1 MFDRGT
7 PLPWL
12 NSAFDIKMESMLRKS
27 FVITVAILAATM
39 VVRAQPPAGPPPAQA
54 IKQVKPGLYMITGA
68 GANTEVRV
76 TSQGLIVVDG
86 KLAGQA
92 NYDALMALIKSV
104 SDQPIKY
111 LIVTHHHADH
121 SGNNQRFLDAGV
133 QVVAH
138 EDLKKYLATY
148 QVNPKPAPPSMTYP
162 GAEDTLSLG
171 DVKVELHH
179 FGRAHTGGD
188 TVVYFPDLKV
198 VALSDVVTTGK
209 TGPLIDYAGGGSATD
224 WTNVLAGVLKLDFDA
239 AIPGNGDV
247 LTKADVQAYKTK
259 FDTVIARARDLVRQ
273 GVPQDQ
279 LLAQIKTDDIG
290 WTLRVPKVDA
300 FYAELSEGK

>member
-1 MFDRGT
+1 MPR
-7 PLPWL
+7 
-12 NSAFDIKMESMLRKS
+12 IKL
-27 FVITVAILAATM
+27 FAIFTLLAA
-39 VVRAQPPAGPPPAQA
+39 ASIAQPQPPAAPAGGGRGAPQPQA
-54 IKQVKPGLYMITGA
+54 IQQVKPGLYMITGA
-68 GANTEVRV
+68 GGNTTVRV

-86 KLAGQA
+86 KLPGQA

-104 SDQPIKY
+104 SDQPVKY

-121 SGNNQRFLDAGV
+121 TGNNQRFLDAGV

-138 EDLKKYLATY
+138 ENLKKNLVTY
-148 QVNPKPAPPSMTYP
+148 QVDPKPAPPSVTYP
-162 GAEDTLSLG
+162 GAEYTVTLG
-171 DVKVELHH
+171 GVKVELHH
-179 FGRAHTGGD
+179 FGRAHTSGD

-198 VALSDVVTTGK
+198 VSVSDTVTTGK

-224 WTNVLAGVLKLDFDA
+224 WTNVLAGILSLDFDA

-259 FDTVIARARDLVRQ
+259 FDTVISRARELVRM

-279 LLAQIKTDDIG
+279 LLGQIKTDDIG
-290 WTLRVPKVDA
+290 WTPRVPKVDA
-300 FYAELSEGK
+300 FYAELSESK

>member
-1 MFDRGT
+1 
-7 PLPWL
+7 
-12 NSAFDIKMESMLRKS
+12 MLRNNLG
-27 FVITVAILAATM
+27 FTIAILAAVAVAM
-39 VVRAQPPAGPPPAQA
+39 AQQPAAPPPGGRGAPQPQA
-54 IKQVKPGLYMITGA
+54 IQQVKPGLYMITGA
-68 GANTEVRV
+68 GANTTVRV

-86 KLAGQA
+86 KLNSQA
-92 NYDALMALIKSV
+92 NYDALMALIKGV

-121 SGNNQRFLDAGV
+121 TGNNQRFLDAGV
-133 QVVAH
+133 QVVAS
-138 EDLKKYLATY
+138 EGLKTYLETY
-148 QVNPKPAPPSMTYP
+148 QVTPKPAPPSITYP
-162 GAEDTLSLG
+162 GAEYTLKLG
-171 DVKVELHH
+171 DAKVELHH

-198 VALSDVVTTGK
+198 VDVSDVVTTGK

-224 WTNVLAGVLKLDFDA
+224 WTNVLAGILTLDFDA

-290 WTLRVPKVDA
+290 WTPRIPKVDA
-300 FYAELSEGK
+300 FYAELSASK

>member
-1 MFDRGT
+1 MWNAILLAT
-7 PLPWL
+7 
-12 NSAFDIKMESMLRKS
+12 
-27 FVITVAILAATM
+27 AILAAA
-39 VVRAQPPAGPPPAQA
+39 VPAQPQQPPAPAAGRRAPQPQA
-54 IKQVKPGLYMITGA
+54 IQQIKPGLYLITGA
-68 GANTEVRV
+68 GGNTTVRA

-86 KLAGQA
+86 KLPGQA

-121 SGNNQRFLDAGV
+121 TGNNQRFLDAGV

-138 EDLKKYLATY
+138 ENLKTNLVAYT
-148 QVNPKPAPPSMTYP
+148 VDPKPAPPSLTYS
-162 GAEDTLSLG
+162 GALYTLTLG

-179 FGRAHTGGD
+179 FGRAHTSGD
-188 TVVYFPDLKV
+188 TVVYFPDLKA
-198 VALSDVVTTGK
+198 VAVSDVVTTGK

-224 WTNVLAGVLKLDFDA
+224 WTNVLAGILALDFDT
-239 AIPGNGDV
+239 AIPGNGDA

-259 FDTVIARARDLVRQ
+259 FDTVMARARDLVHM

-279 LLAQIKTDDIG
+279 LLARIKTDDIG
-290 WTLRVPKVDA
+290 WTPRVPKIDA
-300 FYAELSEGK
+300 FYAELSESK

>member
-1 MFDRGT
+1 MPRNTLG
-7 PLPWL
+7 
-12 NSAFDIKMESMLRKS
+12 
-27 FVITVAILAATM
+27 ITVALLAVA
-39 VVRAQPPAGPPPAQA
+39 VIAGAQPPAAPGPAGRGAPQPQA
-54 IKQVKPGLYMITGA
+54 IQQVKPGLFMITGA
-68 GANTEVRV
+68 GANSLVRV

-86 KLAGQA
+86 KLPGEA
-92 NYDALMALIKSV
+92 NYNAMMALIKGV
-104 SDQPIKY
+104 SDQPVKY

-138 EDLKKYLATY
+138 ENLKKNLVTY
-148 QVNPKPAPPSMTYP
+148 QVDPKPAPPSITYP
-162 GAEDTLSLG
+162 GAEYTVQLG

-179 FGRAHTGGD
+179 FGRAHTSGD

-198 VALSDVVTTGK
+198 VALSDTVTTGK

-224 WTNVLAGVLKLDFDA
+224 WTNVLTGVLSLDFDA

-247 LTKADVQAYKTK
+247 LTKADVLAYKTK
-259 FDTVIARARDLVRQ
+259 FDTVIARARELVRA

-279 LLAQIKTDDIG
+279 LLAMIKTDDIG
-290 WTLRVPKVDA
+290 WTPRVPKVDA
-300 FYAELSEGK
+300 FYAELSASK

>member
-1 MFDRGT
+1 MFT
-7 PLPWL
+7 
-12 NSAFDIKMESMLRKS
+12 KS
-27 FVITVAILAATM
+27 VLSIIAILATAM
-39 VVRAQPPAGPPPAQA
+39 VAKPQQPAAPASGARRAPQPQA
-54 IKQVKPGLYMITGA
+54 IQQVKPGLYMITGA
-68 GANTEVRV
+68 GGNTTVRL

-86 KLAGQA
+86 KLPGQE
-92 NYDALMALIKSV
+92 NYDALMALIKGV

-121 SGNNQRFLDAGV
+121 TGNNQRFLDAGV

-138 EDLKKYLATY
+138 EDLKKYLAAYT
-148 QVNPKPAPPSMTYP
+148 VEPKPAQPSMTYP
-162 GAEDTLSLG
+162 GAEYTLSLG

-198 VALSDVVTTGK
+198 VSVSDVVTTGK

-224 WTNVLAGVLKLDFDA
+224 WTNVLAGILSLDFDS

-259 FDTVIARARDLVRQ
+259 YDTVLARARELVKQ

-279 LLAQIKTDDIG
+279 LLMQLKTDDIG
-290 WTLRVPKVDA
+290 WTPRVPKVDA
-300 FYAELSEGK
+300 YYSELSGSK

>member
-1 MFDRGT
+1 
-7 PLPWL
+7 
-12 NSAFDIKMESMLRKS
+12 MLRTTML
-27 FVITVAILAATM
+27 IALAVLAS
-39 VVRAQPPAGPPPAQA
+39 VPAQPQPPAAPAGGGRGAPQPQA
-54 IKQVKPGLYMITGA
+54 VQLVKPGLYMITGA
-68 GANTEVRV
+68 GGNTTVRV

-86 KLAGQA
+86 KLPGQA
-92 NYDALMALIKSV
+92 NYDALMALIKGV

-121 SGNNQRFLDAGV
+121 TGNNQRFLDAGV
-133 QVVAH
+133 QIFAH
-138 EDLKKYLATY
+138 ENLKKNLVTY
-148 QVNPKPAPPSMTYP
+148 QVDPKPAPPSITYP
-162 GAEDTLSLG
+162 GAQYTLTLG

-179 FGRAHTGGD
+179 FGRAHTSGD

-198 VALSDVVTTGK
+198 VAVSDVVTTGK

-224 WTNVLAGVLKLDFDA
+224 WTNVLAGILSLDFDA

-259 FDTVIARARDLVRQ
+259 FDTVIARARDLVRM

-279 LLAQIKTDDIG
+279 LLAQLKTDDIG
-290 WTLRVPKVDA
+290 WAPRVPKVDA
-300 FYAELSEGK
+300 FYAELSESTSK

>member
-1 MFDRGT
+1 MFIAV
-7 PLPWL
+7 
-12 NSAFDIKMESMLRKS
+12 AF
-27 FVITVAILAATM
+27 LAAA
-39 VVRAQPPAGPPPAQA
+39 VLAQPQQPAAPVGGRAPQPQA
-54 IKQVKPGLYMITGA
+54 IQQVKPGLYMITGA
-68 GANTEVRV
+68 GGNTTVRV

-86 KLAGQA
+86 KLPGQA
-92 NYDALMALIKSV
+92 NYDALMALIKGV

-121 SGNNQRFLDAGV
+121 TGNNQRFLDAGV
-133 QVVAH
+133 QVVAS
-138 EDLKKYLATY
+138 EGLKTYLATY
-148 QVNPKPAPPSMTYP
+148 TVDPKPAPPSMTYP
-162 GAEDTLSLG
+162 GAEYTLSLG

-198 VALSDVVTTGK
+198 VAVSDVVTTGK

-224 WTNVLAGVLKLDFDA
+224 WTNVLAGILSLDFDA

-259 FDTVIARARDLVRQ
+259 FDTVMARARELVRM

-279 LLAQIKTDDIG
+279 LLAKIKTDDIG
-290 WTLRVPKVDA
+290 WAPRVPKVDA

>member
-1 MFDRGT
+1 MPRT
-7 PLPWL
+7 TI
-12 NSAFDIKMESMLRKS
+12 S
-27 FVITVAILAATM
+27 VAITILTAAM
-39 VVRAQPPAGPPPAQA
+39 LAQPQQPAPPAAGGRGAPQPQA
-54 IKQVKPGLYMITGA
+54 IQQVKPGLFMITGA
-68 GANTEVRV
+68 GGNTTVRV
-76 TSQGLIVVDG
+76 TNQGLIVVDG
-86 KLAGQA
+86 KLPGQA
-92 NYDALMALIKSV
+92 NYDALMALIKGV

-121 SGNNQRFLDAGV
+121 TGNNQRFLDAGV

-138 EDLKKYLATY
+138 ENLKKNLVTY
-148 QVNPKPAPPSMTYP
+148 AVDPKPAPPSTTYP
-162 GAEDTLSLG
+162 GAEYTVSLG

-179 FGRAHTGGD
+179 FGRAHTSGD

-198 VALSDVVTTGK
+198 VAVSDVVTTGK

-224 WTNVLAGVLKLDFDA
+224 WTNVLAGILALDFDA

-259 FDTVIARARDLVRQ
+259 FDTVIARARELVRM

-279 LLAQIKTDDIG
+279 LLMQIKTDDIG
-290 WTLRVPKVDA
+290 WAPRIPKVDA
-300 FYAELSEGK
+300 FYAELSESK